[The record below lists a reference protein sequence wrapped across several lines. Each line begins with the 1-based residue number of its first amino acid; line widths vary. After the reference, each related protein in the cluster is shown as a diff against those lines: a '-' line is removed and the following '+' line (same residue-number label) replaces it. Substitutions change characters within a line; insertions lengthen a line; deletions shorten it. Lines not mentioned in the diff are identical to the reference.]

1 MIPVLEV
8 RDLTGPAEAPVLFDI
23 SLVCLRGNTSVVLGP
38 IHAGKSTLMRNML
51 GLERARHGEVI
62 VEGERFDAAGET
74 EERLRRLRTCIGS
87 VFQGAALISR
97 LGALENVELPLL
109 EHTDASAREAR
120 DAAAQLML
128 EVGLD
133 IDPDATPGQLDRD
146 EQRRLAL
153 ARAMALRPPV
163 VILDE
168 PTQGLHAHAAAEL
181 DETIARLQQSH
192 GFGTLIFSH
201 DPRYAFGRADRIYVM
216 AGGRIVEAGTP
227 EHVRECGNDVVSRLL
242 DRRGAA

>member
-8 RDLTGPAEAPVLFDI
+8 RDLTGPDDAPAIFDI
-23 SLVCLRGNTSVVLGP
+23 SLACHRGKTTVVLGP
-38 IHAGKSTLMRNML
+38 IHAGKSTLMRNLL
-51 GLERARHGEVI
+51 GLERARHGDII
-62 VEGERFDAAGET
+62 VDGERFDAAGES
-74 EERLRRLRTCIGS
+74 EDRLRRLRTCIGS

-97 LGALENVELPLL
+97 LGAIENVELPLL
-109 EHTDASAREAR
+109 EHTDASGDEAREA
-120 DAAAQLML
+120 AALLIQ

-133 IDPDATPGQLDRD
+133 IDPEATPGQLDRD

-153 ARAMALRPPV
+153 ARALALRPPV
-163 VILDE
+163 VLLDE
-168 PTQGLHAHAAAEL
+168 PTQGLHAHAASEL
-181 DETIARLQQSH
+181 DETLARLQDSH

-216 AGGRIVEAGTP
+216 AGGRIVEHGTP
-227 EHVRECGNDVVSRLL
+227 EQVRECGSDIVARLL